1 MPWAID
7 RVHTMSGV
15 ASLVG
20 QTKLE
25 LLRLMMEEGGTAER
39 LAARLQMNV
48 SAVRRHLEALT
59 KARLVEASFE
69 RRGRG
74 RPSKIYKITLEGR
87 EVFGTGYDMLLIYLT
102 GALLAKLGQGEA
114 VKLMAETAR
123 SLAAGLRRGPGA
135 SSYLPL
141 LEQLGFRPM
150 IRKRRGQL
158 SLISRNC
165 PVLRAAKEYPDLF
178 CQAFHGTLLSEV
190 MGAPTV
196 TLKETMARGSRRC
209 IHQVNVGELRPPDS
223 RPAPYSQ

>member
-39 LAARLQMNV
+39 LAARLHMNV

-123 SLAAGLRRGPGA
+123 SLAAGIRRGPGA
-135 SSYLPL
+135 GSYLPL

-150 IRKRRGQL
+150 IMKRRGQL

-165 PVLRAAKEYPDLF
+165 PVLRAAKE
-178 CQAFHGTLLSEV
+178 V
-190 MGAPTV
+190 
-196 TLKETMARGSRRC
+196 
-209 IHQVNVGELRPPDS
+209 S
-223 RPAPYSQ
+223 RPVLPGLSWHITFGGDGSGHSHAEGDDGQRLPAMYTSGECGGVAPRR